1 MATYLEIC
9 QKVARDSGT
18 FPEGTPTAI
27 AGQEARTNKVI
38 AYVAEAWRS
47 IQNERAGWLWMEA
60 EFSGATIA
68 GTARYTAASWS
79 LTRWADWIIDSPH
92 HDEPS
97 ITSIYPVASGQSQEG
112 PLPFLPYRQWRRIYA
127 MGTHDQNQPIHYS
140 ISPAGEFCLG
150 PTPDAAYQIGGLYR
164 KSPQVLASD
173 GDIPEMPARF
183 HDLIAFRASILL
195 HKHDIAPFEL
205 DGQIEEHNILINDLY
220 RDQLP
225 TLGTHR
231 TPSLA

>member
-1 MATYLEIC
+1 MATYLELC

-47 IQNERAGWLWMEA
+47 IQNERAAWLWMEA
-60 EFSGATIA
+60 EFSKPTIA
-68 GTARYTAASWS
+68 GVARYTAASWS
-79 LTRWADWIIDSPH
+79 LDRWADWITDSL
-92 HDEPS
+92 HDRPS
-97 ITSIYPVASGQSQEG
+97 LVSIYPVAEGQAQEG
-112 PLPFLPYRQWRRIYA
+112 PLPFMRYRWWRQVFDV
-127 MGTHDQNQPIHYS
+127 GTHDQNQPTYYT

-150 PTPDAAYQIGGLYR
+150 ATPDAVYQIRGFYR
-164 KSPQVLASD
+164 KTPQVLASD

-183 HDLIAFRASILL
+183 HDLIAFRAGILL
-195 HKHDIAPFEL
+195 NKHDIAPFEL
-205 DGQIEEHNILINDLY
+205 DGAIEEHNALLNDLY

-225 TLGTHR
+225 SMSSDL